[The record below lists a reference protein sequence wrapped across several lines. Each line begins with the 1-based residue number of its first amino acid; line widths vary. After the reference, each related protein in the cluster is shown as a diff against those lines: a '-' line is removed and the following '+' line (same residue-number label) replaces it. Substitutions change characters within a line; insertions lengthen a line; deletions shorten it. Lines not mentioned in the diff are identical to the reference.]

1 MKKLVSGVVIF
12 VLVAGI
18 SLFVYAQSETIVKLI
33 VGNKEATV
41 NGKTV
46 TLDVPPQI
54 IKGRTLVPLRF
65 IAEALGAKVDFE
77 PKTQAIALTLKNI
90 ESLETEIADLTKQM
104 ETLKNDYSKK
114 ITDLEKEIST
124 KNASITE
131 KDNKIK
137 DLELQIT
144 QKEAEISSLNEKV
157 SSMEKEIAQLREDL
171 KNAGGSTAEKNP
183 PIIKINNLLE
193 GQTVSEA
200 TKLDVKI
207 EDESGI
213 VFARV
218 KLGNQVLS
226 EDPANLGEIK
236 PEKYVSGNYNL
247 SIEVYDAYANK
258 GILTVP
264 FIIKNS
270 AKMEPVSIKA
280 IPMDQSL
287 AAMGG
292 GGDPDKTM
300 AVLAFQLT
308 NKALSNIEILKVEC
322 YDKQGKLDEA
332 MPGVSLFDIM
342 KINFIGMEHLWVHS
356 KDKIGPFMASG
367 DITQSGK
374 KAAEYYDGWKLKIT
388 LLDSI
393 MDKEFILETSVSV
406 K

>member
-1 MKKLVSGVVIF
+1 MKKLISGFVIF

-77 PKTQAIALTLKNI
+77 PKTQAITLTLKNI
-90 ESLETEIADLTKQM
+90 ESLETEIADLTKQI

-144 QKEAEISSLNEKV
+144 QKEAEITSLNEKV

-183 PIIKINNLLE
+183 PVIKINNLVE
-193 GQTVSEA
+193 GQTLIGA
-200 TKLDVKI
+200 IKLDVKI

-213 VFARV
+213 VFVRV

-247 SIEVYDAYANK
+247 SIEAYDAYANK

-270 AKMEPVSIKA
+270 AKLEPVTIKA
-280 IPMDQSL
+280 VGVDQSG
-287 AAMGG
+287 AMM
-292 GGDPDKTM
+292 GGDPDKTIAM
-300 AVLAFQLT
+300 LNFQLS
-308 NKALSNIEILKVEC
+308 NKADSNIEIVKVEV
-322 YDKQGKLDEA
+322 YDKQGNPDEVI
-332 MPGVSLFDIM
+332 PGMNFFDMIKSM
-342 KINFIGMEHLWVHS
+342 QLGMEHLWVHS
-356 KDKIGPFMASG
+356 KDKVGPFPVSVDAKASG
-367 DITQSGK
+367 K
-374 KAAEYYDGWKLKIT
+374 LAAEYYDGWKLKIT